1 MKDAMRALKKR
12 PVLLLF
18 FGFLFGFMVLDG
30 LWPKREFSELEN
42 KKLAQ
47 FPEFSFSSLF
57 RNEWTAKYGD
67 YVKEQ
72 FALRDTWIDLQSR
85 SETLLFQKAEVGGQL
100 LGADDM
106 LFTKVFALK
115 TGEVKQLPRNIS
127 AVAQFSARHPGQ
139 VTFLLAPSA
148 SLVYPEKLPFHAPM
162 LNENAFLDDIFAEIG
177 QSARVLDLRGLFSAH
192 KDEYLYYRTDHHWT
206 SGGAWLAYTEFC
218 RQEGLVPFDPAAYTA
233 VEVPNFY
240 GTSYSSARTWNAVP
254 DVITW
259 YELPS
264 RQTIWDVTAGPEAL
278 AVLSEDD
285 LYNQDAFA
293 TRDKYAAFLHGNPGY
308 STVTGSGEGSILV
321 IKDSYANCFVPYLT
335 ANYAKIG
342 VLDLRNYSY
351 SVDALMQA
359 EGYDKVLIL
368 YNFQSFKSD
377 GYLYNLNRDPI
388 E

>member
-1 MKDAMRALKKR
+1 MKEATKALKKR

-47 FPEFSFSSLF
+47 FPEFSLSSLF

-72 FALRDTWIDLQSR
+72 FALRDVWIDLQSR

-100 LGADDM
+100 LGRDDM

-115 TGEVKQLPRNIS
+115 SGEVKQLPRNIS

-148 SLVYPEKLPFHAPM
+148 SLIYPEKLPFHAPM
-162 LNENAFLDDIFAEIG
+162 LDENALLEEVFAEVG
-177 QSARVLDLRGLFSAH
+177 QSAKVLDLREVFSAH

-218 RQEGLVPFDPAAYTA
+218 RQEGLTPFDPAAHTA
-233 VEVPNFY
+233 VEVPDFY
-240 GTSYSSARTWNAVP
+240 GTSYSSARNWNAVP

-259 YELPS
+259 YELPN
-264 RQTIWDVTAGPEAL
+264 RQTIWDVTAGPDAMT
-278 AVLSEDD
+278 VLSEDD

-308 STVTGSGEGSILV
+308 STVEGDGEGSILV

-351 SVDALMQA
+351 SVDALMRA

-388 E
+388 K